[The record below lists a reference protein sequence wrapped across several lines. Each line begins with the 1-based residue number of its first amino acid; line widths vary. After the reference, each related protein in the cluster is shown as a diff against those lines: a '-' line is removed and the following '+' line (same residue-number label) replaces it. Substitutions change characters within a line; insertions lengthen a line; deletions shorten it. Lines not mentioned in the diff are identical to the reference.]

1 MKSTPT
7 RSADGAPHDPRAP
20 FDMEALLGKVLLLGV
35 LASLAM
41 TIAGLVWQ
49 AIAPEHGEFERT
61 VAGVNLY
68 QFILESVRALAAGE
82 LRPSLMIDL
91 GITIMLLTPY
101 ARVLASMVYF
111 AFVDRNPKYTVFTG
125 FVLGVL
131 TYSLFLR

>member
-1 MKSTPT
+1 
-7 RSADGAPHDPRAP
+7 
-20 FDMEALLGKVLLLGV
+20 MEALLGKVLLLGV

-49 AIAPEHGEFERT
+49 AIAPEHGEFERPI
-61 VAGVNLY
+61 AGVNLY
-68 QFILESVRALAAGE
+68 QFIMESVRALAAGE

-111 AFVDRNPKYTVFTG
+111 AFADRNPKYTVFTG